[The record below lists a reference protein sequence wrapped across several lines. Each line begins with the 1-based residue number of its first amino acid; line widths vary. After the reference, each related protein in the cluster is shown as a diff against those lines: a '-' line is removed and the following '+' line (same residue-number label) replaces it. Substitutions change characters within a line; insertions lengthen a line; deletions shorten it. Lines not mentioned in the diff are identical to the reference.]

1 MREKTDST
9 LLNVIQLVNQ
19 ESSRGTL
26 DLEMIKPYLND
37 FIRARSVPKGGYITT
52 EDVIIKRVYYIITGS
67 FYELRSSEHGKT
79 NLLSRKKAPEFLGV
93 DRAVNPRK
101 ASLSTNLALEPC
113 IVLEIDTNYFVKSLK
128 ENGELGLE
136 IIKNICAK
144 LSRASYRSD
153 HILFHTTGEKLMLYI
168 IRYWEEYHTG
178 GNECTVDVKNMYIAD
193 DIGVSTRT
201 LYRALNEMKDQGLLN
216 VVRGN
221 IVVTSVQIQI
231 IRRRCESFMEGGAAS
246 GPGIHRWNSIW
257 IPFPEPA

>member
-1 MREKTDST
+1 M
-9 LLNVIQLVNQ
+9 
-19 ESSRGTL
+19 
-26 DLEMIKPYLND
+26 
-37 FIRARSVPKGGYITT
+37 
-52 EDVIIKRVYYIITGS
+52 
-67 FYELRSSEHGKT
+67 
-79 NLLSRKKAPEFLGV
+79 
-93 DRAVNPRK
+93 NPRK

-221 IVVTSVQIQI
+221 IVVTSAQIQI
-231 IRRRCESFMEGGAAS
+231 IRRRCESFMEGGDL
-246 GPGIHRWNSIW
+246 
-257 IPFPEPA
+257 E

>member
-1 MREKTDST
+1 MREKTDSI

-37 FIRARSVPKGGYITT
+37 FIRARFVPKGGYITT

-67 FYELRSSEHGKT
+67 FYELRSS
-79 NLLSRKKAPEFLGV
+79 
-93 DRAVNPRK
+93 
-101 ASLSTNLALEPC
+101 EPC

-221 IVVTSVQIQI
+221 IVVTSAQIQI
-231 IRRRCESFMEGGAAS
+231 IRRRCESFMEGGDL
-246 GPGIHRWNSIW
+246 
-257 IPFPEPA
+257 E

>member
-128 ENGELGLE
+128 EDR
-136 IIKNICAK
+136 K
-144 LSRASYRSD
+144 S
-153 HILFHTTGEKLMLYI
+153 
-168 IRYWEEYHTG
+168 
-178 GNECTVDVKNMYIAD
+178 
-193 DIGVSTRT
+193 
-201 LYRALNEMKDQGLLN
+201 
-216 VVRGN
+216 VV
-221 IVVTSVQIQI
+221 
-231 IRRRCESFMEGGAAS
+231 
-246 GPGIHRWNSIW
+246 
-257 IPFPEPA
+257 

>member
-1 MREKTDST
+1 M
-9 LLNVIQLVNQ
+9 
-19 ESSRGTL
+19 
-26 DLEMIKPYLND
+26 
-37 FIRARSVPKGGYITT
+37 
-52 EDVIIKRVYYIITGS
+52 
-67 FYELRSSEHGKT
+67 
-79 NLLSRKKAPEFLGV
+79 
-93 DRAVNPRK
+93 
-101 ASLSTNLALEPC
+101 
-113 IVLEIDTNYFVKSLK
+113 EIDTNYFVKSLK

-221 IVVTSVQIQI
+221 I
-231 IRRRCESFMEGGAAS
+231 RRRCESFMEGGAAS

>member
-113 IVLEIDTNYFVKSLK
+113 IVLEIDTNYFVKSLRK
-128 ENGELGLE
+128 MENWGWKSSK
-136 IIKNICAK
+136 I
-144 LSRASYRSD
+144 
-153 HILFHTTGEKLMLYI
+153 
-168 IRYWEEYHTG
+168 
-178 GNECTVDVKNMYIAD
+178 
-193 DIGVSTRT
+193 
-201 LYRALNEMKDQGLLN
+201 
-216 VVRGN
+216 
-221 IVVTSVQIQI
+221 SVQS
-231 IRRRCESFMEGGAAS
+231 CP
-246 GPGIHRWNSIW
+246 GPPTAQTISCSTPPGKS
-257 IPFPEPA
+257 

>member
-1 MREKTDST
+1 M
-9 LLNVIQLVNQ
+9 
-19 ESSRGTL
+19 
-26 DLEMIKPYLND
+26 
-37 FIRARSVPKGGYITT
+37 
-52 EDVIIKRVYYIITGS
+52 
-67 FYELRSSEHGKT
+67 
-79 NLLSRKKAPEFLGV
+79 
-93 DRAVNPRK
+93 
-101 ASLSTNLALEPC
+101 
-113 IVLEIDTNYFVKSLK
+113 EIDTNYFVKSLK

-231 IRRRCESFMEGGAAS
+231 IRRRCESLWKVVQLLAQESTGGTVYGFPSRNQHETNPKGRKGKDTGGS
-246 GPGIHRWNSIW
+246 GGI
-257 IPFPEPA
+257 